1 MMFEGTVF
9 VSRLWAV
16 VLYSG
21 LAAACAALGVLPFM
35 ARRRLPSAWLGWA
48 DALAAGL
55 MLGASYILVVEGIER
70 LPLAETFGTLAGIA
84 TLYATHALTGIWK
97 PGLRPARPDGSGPTD
112 KLWLRNAIHSSAE
125 GVSIGAAM
133 AVDLDFGI
141 FVALALTAHNVPEA
155 TALCAYLVPRG
166 VRLLPAALLCVAANL
181 GQIVLAVLTFLMV
194 AEQPALLPAALG
206 FAAGALIYLVVVE
219 LLPDSFAKT
228 GHTTIA
234 VLTSVALGAVVIF
247 RGMI

>member
-70 LPLAETFGTLAGIA
+70 LPLAETIGTLAGIA
-84 TLYATHALTGIWK
+84 TLYLV
-97 PGLRPARPDGSGPTD
+97 GLVPNDVHVFDDLQDQRESWAAAAAVLERGQVCGRDLQFGGHPLERQAAFGAELPEAGAERRHGSGSRRR
-112 KLWLRNAIHSSAE
+112 RNS
-125 GVSIGAAM
+125 
-133 AVDLDFGI
+133 
-141 FVALALTAHNVPEA
+141 T
-155 TALCAYLVPRG
+155 
-166 VRLLPAALLCVAANL
+166 
-181 GQIVLAVLTFLMV
+181 
-194 AEQPALLPAALG
+194 
-206 FAAGALIYLVVVE
+206 
-219 LLPDSFAKT
+219 
-228 GHTTIA
+228 
-234 VLTSVALGAVVIF
+234 
-247 RGMI
+247 